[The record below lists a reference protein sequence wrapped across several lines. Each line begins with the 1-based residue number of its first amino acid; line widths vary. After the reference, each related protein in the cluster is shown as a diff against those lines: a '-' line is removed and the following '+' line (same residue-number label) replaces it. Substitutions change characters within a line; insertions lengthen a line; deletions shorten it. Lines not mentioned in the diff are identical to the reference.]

1 MSKLFIARY
10 DISSIDFALSD
21 PANNIWRVAGTIED
35 PTGSFLADAASLND
49 KIIMRGYHEDG
60 YIVYDRYEIE
70 TIVTVNGKYLEL
82 DILYE
87 IPTDPNTQYV
97 GDPVPQIMGN
107 TPITGSFPIGS
118 DLAYRDFI
126 RMPSTYQH
134 MIDPDYAAGMEALN
148 FEQISEFTD
157 QEDVGLNETPDNSR
171 QRFSTLYQFVP
182 GSTKLYVNGVRQRK
196 GTGLGYIEEFWAIV
210 DGGNDT
216 WTIWIYWPPE
226 ADSGLICEYKRV

>member
-10 DISSIDFALSD
+10 DISSIDFASSD
-21 PANNIWRVAGTIED
+21 PANNIWRVSGTIED

-60 YIVYDRYEIE
+60 YIVYDRYEIHD
-70 TIVTVNGKYLEL
+70 IITVNEKYLEV

-87 IPTDPNTQYV
+87 EPTTPNTQYV
-97 GDPVPQIMGN
+97 GDPVPQMIGG

-118 DLAYRDFI
+118 DLAYKDFI

-134 MIDPDYAAGMEALN
+134 LIDPDYAAAMDSLN
-148 FEQISEFTD
+148 FEQIVDTIDQVDYEF
-157 QEDVGLNETPDNSR
+157 NETPDDSR
-171 QRFSTLYQFVP
+171 QRFSTLYPFQP
-182 GSTKLYVNGVRQRK
+182 GSVKLYVNGIQQRK
-196 GTGLGYIEEFWAIV
+196 GTNLGFIEEFWAV
-210 DGGNDT
+210 GDGGNDT

-226 ADSGLICEYKRV
+226 ADTGLICEYKRA